1 MEEVARQLARRQLDQ
16 QVLDRQQRILSRLLD
31 AQRSVNRR
39 EFQEKRESRP
49 GELMAR
55 ESPAELPRS
64 LLEPDARMDHDLL
77 RARSERYSAEYR
89 DLVESYLRRLQ
100 EER

>member
-1 MEEVARQLARRQLDQ
+1 MDEVAQLLKQQRLDQ
-16 QVLDRQQRILSRLLD
+16 DVLDRQQRILSRLLD

-39 EFQEKRESRP
+39 EFEEKRESQT
-49 GELMAR
+49 GERVAGDV
-55 ESPAELPRS
+55 PPELPRE
-64 LLEPDARMDHDLL
+64 LLQPEARMNHDLL

-89 DLVESYLRRLQ
+89 DLVESYLLRLQ